1 MGRTGPILPMAGSE
15 IKGSA
20 MDPSKTMSRSAM
32 RRQREKEMRYR
43 TILEAAESLFAR
55 QGYQQTSI
63 DQIADMAEVSVGTV
77 YFYFK
82 KKEEILINLMEDI
95 GYQLRKLLGA
105 EFRRADASPEG
116 LKNAGLSF
124 FKTFCIN
131 YPEKV
136 SVFYRESVGQSVEV
150 ERQRKNLHM
159 QITADVEG
167 ALKRIREGQ
176 NIRYRDDDLSP
187 ELMAVCIVGIYE
199 RVACHYLLW
208 KESKRS
214 EVMKLA
220 QGAVSFTLGGV
231 DSLIVRDDAEK

>member
-1 MGRTGPILPMAGSE
+1 
-15 IKGSA
+15 
-20 MDPSKTMSRSAM
+20 MDPFKTKSRSAM

-63 DQIADMAEVSVGTV
+63 EQVADSAEVSVGTV

-95 GYQLRKLLGA
+95 GFQLRKLLGT
-105 EFRRADASPEG
+105 EFRRAEASPEG
-116 LKNAGLSF
+116 LKNAGLAFFNSF
-124 FKTFCIN
+124 CLNF
-131 YPEKV
+131 PEKV
-136 SVFYRESVGQSVEV
+136 SIFYRESVGQSVEV
-150 ERQRKNLHM
+150 ERQRKKLHM
-159 QITADVEG
+159 QITADIEG
-167 ALKRIREGQ
+167 ALIRIREGQ
-176 NIRYRDDDLSP
+176 KIRYHDDDLSP

-208 KESKRS
+208 KDSPKS
-214 EVMKLA
+214 DIMKLA

-231 DSLIVRDDAEK
+231 DSLIVKKEYSE

>member
-1 MGRTGPILPMAGSE
+1 
-15 IKGSA
+15 

-43 TILEAAESLFAR
+43 TILEAAETLFAR

-63 DQIADMAEVSVGTV
+63 EQVADLAEVSVGTV

-95 GYQLRKLLGA
+95 GFHLRKLLGT
-105 EFRRADASPEG
+105 EFRRAEASPEG
-116 LKNAGLSF
+116 LKNAGLAYFKSF
-124 FKTFCIN
+124 CLN

-136 SVFYRESVGQSVEV
+136 SVFYRESVGQSIEV
-150 ERQRKNLHM
+150 ERQRKLLHM
-159 QITADVEG
+159 QITADIEG
-167 ALKRIREGQ
+167 ALIRIRQGQ
-176 NIRYRDDDLSP
+176 NIRYQDDELSP

-208 KESKRS
+208 KDAPKTDIMR
-214 EVMKLA
+214 LA
-220 QGAVSFTLGGV
+220 QGAVAFTLGGV
-231 DSLIVRDDAEK
+231 DSLVLTEDKKS

>member
-1 MGRTGPILPMAGSE
+1 
-15 IKGSA
+15 

-63 DQIADMAEVSVGTV
+63 EQIADKAEVSVGTV

-95 GYQLRKLLGA
+95 GFQLRKLLGA
-105 EFRRADASPEG
+105 EFRRAETSPDG
-116 LKNAGLSF
+116 LKNAGLAF
-124 FKTFCIN
+124 FKSFCLN

-136 SVFYRESVGQSVEV
+136 SIFYRESVGQSDEA

-159 QITADVEG
+159 QITADIEG
-167 ALKRIREGQ
+167 ALKRIRKGQ
-176 NIRYRDDDLSP
+176 NIRYQDDELSP

-208 KESKRS
+208 KESKKS
-214 EVMKLA
+214 DIMKLA
-220 QGAVSFTLGGV
+220 QGAVAFTLGGV
-231 DSLIVRDDAEK
+231 DRLVVKE

>member
-1 MGRTGPILPMAGSE
+1 
-15 IKGSA
+15 

-32 RRQREKEMRYR
+32 RRRREKEMRYR

-63 DQIADMAEVSVGTV
+63 EQIADKAEVSVGTV

-95 GYQLRKLLGA
+95 GFQLRKLLGT
-105 EFRRADASPEG
+105 EFRRADASPDG

-124 FKTFCIN
+124 FQSFCLN
-131 YPEKV
+131 YPEKI
-136 SVFYRESVGQSVEV
+136 SVFYRESVGQSIEV

-159 QITADVEG
+159 QITADIEG
-167 ALKRIREGQ
+167 ALKRIRKGQ
-176 NIRYRDDDLSP
+176 KIRYQDDELSP

-208 KESKRS
+208 KESKKS
-214 EVMKLA
+214 DIMKLA
-220 QGAVSFTLGGV
+220 QGAVAFTLGGV
-231 DSLIVRDDAEK
+231 DRLVVKE